1 MKDAIYIPAYSD
13 GLMSM
18 FYSMTDKEIANKYQP
33 DFTKKKSLRIYN
45 RKYDAYFYNPYI
57 LISAGTQYNKQNFRE
72 KLDIGDECKIFVDS
86 GGYQL
91 AMGTVNKDK
100 FTDEVALKWSE
111 ANGNI
116 FPILDRP
123 AFSKLYDYDFSLKT
137 SVNSAKYYHENR
149 SKSDAYVL
157 NVLQG
162 ENKDD
167 MENWYKHIS
176 KYKFEGWG
184 FGGSKGNLALIGMAI
199 LTLLNNGEFDREDCK
214 YLHIFG
220 VSSNEA
226 MVYIQFIQKMLNR
239 QDIDIQLTYDS
250 TYWNRTCVFGGYFIR
265 EQYTMGTGM
274 EQMNWSNSIDYSKL
288 GKDFKLPCWCPV
300 CEDLEDGFSF
310 FNTFRKNKAGEEKIS
325 FVKFNMMVGFHNLFL
340 QMIYNKMTNRLLRA
354 DMMEVYKEAFAP
366 KVYNNLRLLETV
378 FSNPKNGD
386 NYQILQQVFNK
397 RKHETETANALD
409 V

>member
-1 MKDAIYIPAYSD
+1 MRNAIYIPAYSD

-18 FYSMTDKEIANKYQP
+18 FYSMNDKEIATKYQP
-33 DFTKKKSLRIYN
+33 DFKKQKSLRIYN
-45 RKYDAYFYNPYI
+45 KKYDAYFHNPYL
-57 LISAGTQYNKQNFRE
+57 LISAGTQYNKKNFRE

-91 AMGTVNKDK
+91 AMGTVNAEK

-123 AFSKLYDYDFSLKT
+123 AFSKLYDYDFSLKS
-137 SVNSAKYYHENR
+137 SVNSAKYYQENR

-162 ENKDD
+162 ENKED
-167 MENWYKHIS
+167 MENWYKKIS
-176 KYKFEGWG
+176 PYKFEGWG

-199 LTLLNNGEFDREDCK
+199 LTLLNNGEFDREKCK

-220 VSSNEA
+220 VSSNEV
-226 MVYIQFIQKMLNR
+226 MVYLQFIQRMLNR

-265 EQYTMGTGM
+265 EQYIIGTGM
-274 EQMNWSNSIDYSKL
+274 ESMNWPNTIDYAKL
-288 GKDFKLPCWCPV
+288 GKDFKLPCWCPI
-300 CEDLEDGFSF
+300 CEDLDDGYSF
-310 FNTFRKNKAGEEKIS
+310 FNTFKKNKKGEEKIS

-340 QMIYNKMTNRLLRA
+340 QMIYNKMTNRILKA
-354 DMMEVYKEAFAP
+354 DMPEVYKEAFSP
-366 KVYNNLRLLETV
+366 KIYKNLRLLETV
-378 FSNPKNGD
+378 FSKPKNGD

>member
-18 FYSMTDKEIANKYQP
+18 FYSMDDKEIATKYQP
-33 DFTKKKSLRIYN
+33 DFREKKSLRIYN
-45 RKYDAYFYNPYI
+45 KKYKAYFHNPYL
-57 LISAGTQYNKQNFRE
+57 LISAGTQYNKKNFRE
-72 KLDIGDECKIFVDS
+72 KLDIGEECKIFVDS

-91 AMGTVNKDK
+91 AMGTVNAEK

-137 SVNSAKYYHENR
+137 SVNSAKYYQENR

-167 MENWYKHIS
+167 MENWYKEIS
-176 KYKFEGWG
+176 PYKFEGWG

-199 LTLLNNGEFDREDCK
+199 LTLLNNGEFDREECK

-220 VSSNEA
+220 VSSNEV
-226 MVYIQFIQKMLNR
+226 MVYLQFIQRMLNR

-265 EQYTMGTGM
+265 EQYIIGTGM
-274 EQMNWSNSIDYSKL
+274 ESMNWPNTIDYAKL
-288 GKDFKLPCWCPV
+288 GKDFKLPCWCPI
-300 CEDLEDGFSF
+300 CEDLEDGHSF
-310 FNTFRKNKAGEEKIS
+310 FNTFKKNKKGEEKIS

-354 DMMEVYKEAFAP
+354 DMPEVYKEAFSP
-366 KVYNNLRLLETV
+366 KVYKNLRLLETV
-378 FSNPKNGD
+378 FSKPKNGD

>member
-1 MKDAIYIPAYSD
+1 MRNAIYIPAYSD

-18 FYSMTDKEIANKYQP
+18 FYSMNDKEIATKYQP
-33 DFTKKKSLRIYN
+33 DFKKQKSLRIYN
-45 RKYDAYFYNPYI
+45 KKYDAYFHNPYL
-57 LISAGTQYNKQNFRE
+57 LISAGTQYNKKNFRE

-91 AMGTVNKDK
+91 AMGTVNAKK
-100 FTDEVALKWSE
+100 YTDEVALKWSE

-123 AFSKLYDYDFSLKT
+123 AFSKLYDYDFSLKS
-137 SVNSAKYYHENR
+137 SVNSAKYYQENR

-162 ENKDD
+162 ENKED
-167 MENWYKHIS
+167 MENWYKKIS
-176 KYKFEGWG
+176 PYKFEGWG

-199 LTLLNNGEFDREDCK
+199 LTLLNNGEFDREKCK

-220 VSSNEA
+220 VSSNEV
-226 MVYIQFIQKMLNR
+226 MVYLQFIQRMLNR

-265 EQYTMGTGM
+265 EQYIIGTGM
-274 EQMNWSNSIDYSKL
+274 ESMNWPNTIDYAKL
-288 GKDFKLPCWCPV
+288 GKDFKLPCWCPI
-300 CEDLEDGFSF
+300 CEDLDDGYSF
-310 FNTFRKNKAGEEKIS
+310 FNTFKKNKKGEEKIS

-340 QMIYNKMTNRLLRA
+340 QMIYNKMTNRILKA
-354 DMMEVYKEAFAP
+354 DMPEVYKEAFSP
-366 KVYNNLRLLETV
+366 KIYKNLILLETV
-378 FSNPKNGD
+378 FSKPKNGD

-397 RKHETETANALD
+397 RKHETETANAFD

>member
-18 FYSMTDKEIANKYQP
+18 FYSMDDKEIATKYQP
-33 DFTKKKSLRIYN
+33 DFREQKSLRIYN
-45 RKYDAYFYNPYI
+45 KKYDAYFHNPYL
-57 LISAGTQYNKQNFRE
+57 LISAGTQYNKQNFKK

-91 AMGTVNKDK
+91 AMGTVNADK

-123 AFSKLYDYDFSLKT
+123 AFSKLYDYDFSLT
-137 SVNSAKYYHENR
+137 SSVNSAKYYHENR
-149 SKSDAYVL
+149 SKSDASVL

-167 MENWYKHIS
+167 MENWYKEIS

-199 LTLLNNGEFDREDCK
+199 LTLLNNGEFDREECK

-226 MVYIQFIQKMLNR
+226 MVYIQFIQRMLNR

-265 EQYTMGTGM
+265 EQYIIGTGM
-274 EQMNWSNSIDYSKL
+274 ESMNWPNTIDYAKL
-288 GKDFKLPCWCPV
+288 GKDFKLPCWCPI
-300 CEDLEDGFSF
+300 CEDLADGHSF
-310 FNTFRKNKAGEEKIS
+310 FNTFKKNKQGEEKIS
-325 FVKFNMMVGFHNLFL
+325 FVKFNMMIGFHNLFL

-354 DMMEVYKEAFAP
+354 DMVEVYKEAFAP
-366 KVYNNLRLLETV
+366 KVYKNLRLLETV

>member
-1 MKDAIYIPAYSD
+1 MRNAIYIPAYSD

-18 FYSMTDKEIANKYQP
+18 FYSMNDKEIATKYQP
-33 DFTKKKSLRIYN
+33 DFKKQKSLRIYN
-45 RKYDAYFYNPYI
+45 KKYDAYFHNPYL
-57 LISAGTQYNKQNFRE
+57 LISAGTQYNKKNFRE

-91 AMGTVNKDK
+91 AMGTVNANKY
-100 FTDEVALKWSE
+100 TDEVALKWSE

-123 AFSKLYDYDFSLKT
+123 AFSKLYDYDFSLKS
-137 SVNSAKYYHENR
+137 SVNSAKYYQENR

-162 ENKDD
+162 ENKED
-167 MENWYKHIS
+167 MENWYKKIS
-176 KYKFEGWG
+176 PYKFEGWG

-199 LTLLNNGEFDREDCK
+199 LTLLNNGEFDREKCK

-220 VSSNEA
+220 VSSNEV
-226 MVYIQFIQKMLNR
+226 MVYLQFIQRMLNR

-265 EQYTMGTGM
+265 EQYIIGTGM
-274 EQMNWSNSIDYSKL
+274 ESMNWPNTIDYAKL
-288 GKDFKLPCWCPV
+288 GEDFKLPCWCPI
-300 CEDLEDGFSF
+300 CEDLDDGYSF
-310 FNTFRKNKAGEEKIS
+310 FNTFKKNKKGEEKIS

-340 QMIYNKMTNRLLRA
+340 QMIYNKMTNRILKA
-354 DMMEVYKEAFAP
+354 DMPEVYKEAFSP
-366 KVYNNLRLLETV
+366 KIYKNLMLLETV
-378 FSNPKNGD
+378 FSKPRNGD

-397 RKHETETANALD
+397 RKHETETANAFD

>member
-1 MKDAIYIPAYSD
+1 MRNAIYIPAYSD

-18 FYSMTDKEIANKYQP
+18 FYSMNDKEIATKYQP
-33 DFTKKKSLRIYN
+33 DFKKQKSLRIYN
-45 RKYDAYFYNPYI
+45 KKYDAYFHNPYL
-57 LISAGTQYNKQNFRE
+57 LISAGTQYNKKNFRE

-91 AMGTVNKDK
+91 AMGTVNANKY
-100 FTDEVALKWSE
+100 TDEVALKWSE

-123 AFSKLYDYDFSLKT
+123 AFSKLYDYDFSLKS
-137 SVNSAKYYHENR
+137 SVNSAKYYQENR

-162 ENKDD
+162 ENKED
-167 MENWYKHIS
+167 MENWYKKIS
-176 KYKFEGWG
+176 PYKFEGWG

-199 LTLLNNGEFDREDCK
+199 LTLLNNGEFDREKCK

-220 VSSNEA
+220 VSSNEV
-226 MVYIQFIQKMLNR
+226 MVYLQFIQRMLNR

-265 EQYTMGTGM
+265 EQYIIGTGM
-274 EQMNWSNSIDYSKL
+274 ESMNWPNTIDYAKL
-288 GKDFKLPCWCPV
+288 GEDFKLPCWCPI
-300 CEDLEDGFSF
+300 CEDLDDGYSF
-310 FNTFRKNKAGEEKIS
+310 FNTLKKNKKGEEKIS

-340 QMIYNKMTNRLLRA
+340 QMIYNKMTNRILKA
-354 DMMEVYKEAFAP
+354 DMPEVYKEAFSP
-366 KVYNNLRLLETV
+366 KIYKNLMLLETV
-378 FSNPKNGD
+378 FSKPRNGD

-397 RKHETETANALD
+397 RKHETETANAFD

>member
-1 MKDAIYIPAYSD
+1 MRNAIYIPAYSD

-18 FYSMTDKEIANKYQP
+18 FYSMNDKEIATKYQP
-33 DFTKKKSLRIYN
+33 DFKEQKSLRIYN
-45 RKYDAYFYNPYI
+45 KKYDAYFHNPYL
-57 LISAGTQYNKQNFRE
+57 LISAGTQYNKKNFRE

-91 AMGTVNKDK
+91 AMGTVNANKY
-100 FTDEVALKWSE
+100 TDEVALKWSE

-123 AFSKLYDYDFSLKT
+123 AFSKLYDYDFSLKS
-137 SVNSAKYYHENR
+137 SVNSAKYYQENR

-167 MENWYKHIS
+167 MENWYKKIS
-176 KYKFEGWG
+176 PYKFEGWG

-199 LTLLNNGEFDREDCK
+199 LTLLNNGEFDREKCK

-220 VSSNEA
+220 VSSNEV
-226 MVYIQFIQKMLNR
+226 MVYLQFIQRMLNR

-265 EQYTMGTGM
+265 EQYIIGTGM
-274 EQMNWSNSIDYSKL
+274 ESMNWPNTIDYAKL
-288 GKDFKLPCWCPV
+288 GKDFKLPCWCPI
-300 CEDLEDGFSF
+300 CEDLDDGYSF
-310 FNTFRKNKAGEEKIS
+310 FNTFKKNKKGEEKIS

-340 QMIYNKMTNRLLRA
+340 QMIYNKMTNRILKA
-354 DMMEVYKEAFAP
+354 DMPEVYKEAFSP
-366 KVYNNLRLLETV
+366 KIYKNLMLLETV
-378 FSNPKNGD
+378 FSKPRNGD

-397 RKHETETANALD
+397 RKHETETANAFD

>member
-18 FYSMTDKEIANKYQP
+18 FYSMDDKEIATKYQP
-33 DFTKKKSLRIYN
+33 DFREQKSLRIYN
-45 RKYDAYFYNPYI
+45 KKYDAYFHNPYL
-57 LISAGTQYNKQNFRE
+57 LISAGTQYQKKNFRE

-91 AMGTVNKDK
+91 AMGTVNAEKY
-100 FTDEVALKWSE
+100 TDEVALKWSE

-123 AFSKLYDYDFSLKT
+123 AFSKLYDYDFSLKS

-149 SKSDAYVL
+149 SKSDADVL

-167 MENWYKHIS
+167 MENWYKEIC

-226 MVYIQFIQKMLNR
+226 MVYIQFIQRMLDR

-265 EQYTMGTGM
+265 ERYVIGTGM
-274 EQMNWSNSIDYSKL
+274 ESMNWPNTIDYAKL
-288 GKDFKLPCWCPV
+288 GKEFKLPCLCPI
-300 CEDLEDGFSF
+300 CDDLDDSYSF
-310 FNTFRKNKAGEEKIS
+310 FNTFKKNKKGEEKIS
-325 FVKFNMMVGFHNLFL
+325 FVKFNMMIGFHNLFL
-340 QMIYNKMTNRLLRA
+340 QMIYNKMTNRLLHA

-366 KVYNNLRLLETV
+366 KVYKNLGILETV
-378 FSNPKNGD
+378 FLNPRNGD
-386 NYQILQQVFNK
+386 NYQLLQQVFNE
-397 RKHETETANALD
+397 RKQETQAPSVFDL
-409 V
+409 

>member
-1 MKDAIYIPAYSD
+1 MRNAIYIPAYSD

-18 FYSMTDKEIANKYQP
+18 FYSMNDKEIATKYQP
-33 DFTKKKSLRIYN
+33 DFKKQKSLRIYN
-45 RKYDAYFYNPYI
+45 KKYDAYFHNPYL
-57 LISAGTQYNKQNFRE
+57 LISAGTQYNKKNFRE

-91 AMGTVNKDK
+91 AMGTVNANKY
-100 FTDEVALKWSE
+100 TDEVALKWSE

-123 AFSKLYDYDFSLKT
+123 AFSKLYDYDFSLKS
-137 SVNSAKYYHENR
+137 SVNSAKYYQENR

-162 ENKDD
+162 ENKED
-167 MENWYKHIS
+167 MENWYKKIS
-176 KYKFEGWG
+176 PYKFEGWG

-199 LTLLNNGEFDREDCK
+199 LTLLNNGEFDREKCK

-220 VSSNEA
+220 VSSNEV
-226 MVYIQFIQKMLNR
+226 MVYLQFIQRMLNR

-265 EQYTMGTGM
+265 EQYTIGTGM
-274 EQMNWSNSIDYSKL
+274 ESMNWPNTIDYAKL
-288 GKDFKLPCWCPV
+288 GKDFKLPCWCPI
-300 CEDLEDGFSF
+300 CEDLDDGYSF
-310 FNTFRKNKAGEEKIS
+310 FNTFKKNKKGEEKIS

-340 QMIYNKMTNRLLRA
+340 QMIYNKMTNRILKA
-354 DMMEVYKEAFAP
+354 DMPEVYKEAFSP
-366 KVYNNLRLLETV
+366 KIYKNLVLLETV
-378 FSNPKNGD
+378 FSKPRNGD

-397 RKHETETANALD
+397 RKHETETANAFD

>member
-1 MKDAIYIPAYSD
+1 MRNAIYIPAYSD

-18 FYSMTDKEIANKYQP
+18 FYSMNDKEIATKYQP
-33 DFTKKKSLRIYN
+33 DFKKQKSLRIYN
-45 RKYDAYFYNPYI
+45 KKYDAYFHNPYL
-57 LISAGTQYNKQNFRE
+57 LISAGTQYNKKNFRE

-91 AMGTVNKDK
+91 AMGTVNANKY
-100 FTDEVALKWSE
+100 TDEVALKWSE

-123 AFSKLYDYDFSLKT
+123 AFSKLYDYDFSLKS
-137 SVNSAKYYHENR
+137 SVNSAKYYQENR

-162 ENKDD
+162 ENKED
-167 MENWYKHIS
+167 MENWYKKIS
-176 KYKFEGWG
+176 PYKFEGWG

-199 LTLLNNGEFDREDCK
+199 LTLLNSGEFDREKCK

-220 VSSNEA
+220 VSSNEV
-226 MVYIQFIQKMLNR
+226 MVYLQFIQRMLNR

-265 EQYTMGTGM
+265 EQYIIGTGM
-274 EQMNWSNSIDYSKL
+274 ESMNWPNTIDYAKL
-288 GKDFKLPCWCPV
+288 GKDFKLPCWCPI
-300 CEDLEDGFSF
+300 CEDLDDGYSF
-310 FNTFRKNKAGEEKIS
+310 FNTFKKNKKGEEKIS

-340 QMIYNKMTNRLLRA
+340 QMIYNKMTNRILKA
-354 DMMEVYKEAFAP
+354 DMPEVYKEAFSP
-366 KVYNNLRLLETV
+366 KIYKNLMLLETV
-378 FSNPKNGD
+378 FSKPRNGD

-397 RKHETETANALD
+397 RKHETETANAFD

>member
-18 FYSMTDKEIANKYQP
+18 FYSMTDKEIATKYQP
-33 DFTKKKSLRIYN
+33 DFREQKSLRIYN
-45 RKYDAYFYNPYI
+45 KKYKAYFHNPYL
-57 LISAGTQYNKQNFRE
+57 LISAGTQYQKTNFRE
-72 KLDIGDECKIFVDS
+72 KLDIGEECKIFVDS

-91 AMGTVNKDK
+91 AMGTVNAEKY
-100 FTDEVALKWSE
+100 TDEVALKWSE

-123 AFSKLYDYDFSLKT
+123 AFSKLYDYDFSLKS

-149 SKSDAYVL
+149 SKSDADVL

-167 MENWYKHIS
+167 MENWYKEIS

-199 LTLLNNGEFDREDCK
+199 LTLLNNGEFDREECK

-226 MVYIQFIQKMLNR
+226 MVYIQFIQRMLDR

-265 EQYTMGTGM
+265 ERYVVGTGM
-274 EQMNWSNSIDYSKL
+274 ESMNWPNTIDYAKL
-288 GKDFKLPCWCPV
+288 GKEFKLPCLCPI
-300 CEDLEDGFSF
+300 CDDLDDSYSF
-310 FNTFRKNKAGEEKIS
+310 FNTFKKNKKGEDKLS
-325 FVKFNMMVGFHNLFL
+325 FVKFNMMIGFHNLFL
-340 QMIYNKMTNRLLRA
+340 QMLYNKMTNRLLHA

-366 KVYNNLRLLETV
+366 KVYKNLGILESV
-378 FSNPKNGD
+378 FLNPHKGD
-386 NYQILQQVFNK
+386 NYQLLQQVFNE
-397 RKHETETANALD
+397 RKQETQAPSVFDL
-409 V
+409 

>member
-18 FYSMTDKEIANKYQP
+18 FYSLDDDGIAKKYQP
-33 DFTKKKSLRIYN
+33 DFKQKKSLRIYN

-57 LISAGTQYNKQNFRE
+57 LISAGTQYQKTNFRE
-72 KLDIGDECKIFVDS
+72 KLDIGEECKIFVDS

-123 AFSKLYDYDFSLKT
+123 AFSKLYDYDFSLKS
-137 SVNSAKYYHENR
+137 SVNSAKYYYENR
-149 SKSDAYVL
+149 SKSGADVL

-167 MENWYKHIS
+167 MENWYKEIS
-176 KYKFEGWG
+176 KYKFDGWG

-199 LTLLNNGEFDREDCK
+199 LTLLNNGEFDREECK

-226 MVYIQFIQKMLNR
+226 MIYLQFIQRMLDR

-265 EQYTMGTGM
+265 ERYVVGTGM
-274 EQMNWSNSIDYSKL
+274 ESMNWPNTIDYAKL
-288 GKDFKLPCWCPV
+288 GKEFKLPCLCPI
-300 CEDLEDGFSF
+300 CEDLVDSYSF
-310 FNTFRKNKAGEEKIS
+310 FNTFKKNKKGEDKLS
-325 FVKFNMMVGFHNLFL
+325 FVKFNMMIGFHNLFL
-340 QMIYNKMTNRLLRA
+340 QMLYNKMTNRLLHA

-366 KVYNNLRLLETV
+366 KVYKNLGILETV
-378 FSNPKNGD
+378 FLNPRNGD
-386 NYQILQQVFNK
+386 NYQLLQQVFNEP
-397 RKHETETANALD
+397 KHETQAPSVFDL
-409 V
+409 

>member
-1 MKDAIYIPAYSD
+1 MRNAIYIPAYSD

-18 FYSMTDKEIANKYQP
+18 FYSMNDKEIATKYQP
-33 DFTKKKSLRIYN
+33 DFKKQKSLRIYN
-45 RKYDAYFYNPYI
+45 KKYDAYFHNPYL
-57 LISAGTQYNKQNFRE
+57 LISAGTQYNKKNFRE
-72 KLDIGDECKIFVDS
+72 KLDIGEECKIFVDS

-91 AMGTVNKDK
+91 AMGTVNAEK

-123 AFSKLYDYDFSLKT
+123 AFSKLYDYDFSLKS
-137 SVNSAKYYHENR
+137 SVNSAKYYQENR

-162 ENKDD
+162 ENKED
-167 MENWYKHIS
+167 MENWYKKIS
-176 KYKFEGWG
+176 PYKFEGWG

-199 LTLLNNGEFDREDCK
+199 LTLLNNGEFDREKCK

-220 VSSNEA
+220 VSSNEV
-226 MVYIQFIQKMLNR
+226 MVYLQFIQRMLNR

-265 EQYTMGTGM
+265 EQYIIGTGM
-274 EQMNWSNSIDYSKL
+274 ESMNWPNTIDYAKL
-288 GKDFKLPCWCPV
+288 GKDFKLPCWCPI
-300 CEDLEDGFSF
+300 CEDLDDGYSF
-310 FNTFRKNKAGEEKIS
+310 FNTFKKNKKGEEKIS

-340 QMIYNKMTNRLLRA
+340 QMIYNKMTNRILKA
-354 DMMEVYKEAFAP
+354 DMPEVYKEAFSP
-366 KVYNNLRLLETV
+366 KIYKNLMLLETV
-378 FSNPKNGD
+378 FSKPRNGD

-397 RKHETETANALD
+397 RKHETETANAFD

>member
-1 MKDAIYIPAYSD
+1 MRNAIYIPAYSD

-18 FYSMTDKEIANKYQP
+18 FYSMNDKEIATKYQP
-33 DFTKKKSLRIYN
+33 DFKKQKSLRIYN
-45 RKYDAYFYNPYI
+45 KKYDAYFHNPYL
-57 LISAGTQYNKQNFRE
+57 LISAGTQYNKKNFRE

-91 AMGTVNKDK
+91 AMGTVNANKY
-100 FTDEVALKWSE
+100 TDEVALKWSE

-123 AFSKLYDYDFSLKT
+123 AFSKLYDYDFSLKS
-137 SVNSAKYYHENR
+137 SVNSAKYYQENR

-162 ENKDD
+162 ENKED
-167 MENWYKHIS
+167 MENWYKKIS
-176 KYKFEGWG
+176 PYKFDGWG

-199 LTLLNNGEFDREDCK
+199 LTLLNNGEFDREKCK

-220 VSSNEA
+220 VSSNEV
-226 MVYIQFIQKMLNR
+226 MVYLQFIQRMLNR

-265 EQYTMGTGM
+265 EQYIIGTGM
-274 EQMNWSNSIDYSKL
+274 ESMNWPNTIDYAKL
-288 GKDFKLPCWCPV
+288 GKDFKLPCWCPI
-300 CEDLEDGFSF
+300 CEDLDDGYSF
-310 FNTFRKNKAGEEKIS
+310 FNTFKKNKKGEEKIS

-340 QMIYNKMTNRLLRA
+340 QMIYNKMTNRILKA
-354 DMMEVYKEAFAP
+354 DMPEVYKEAFSP
-366 KVYNNLRLLETV
+366 KIYKNLMLLETV
-378 FSNPKNGD
+378 FSKPRNGD

-397 RKHETETANALD
+397 RKHETETANAFD

>member
-1 MKDAIYIPAYSD
+1 MKNSIYIPAYSD

-18 FYSMTDKEIANKYQP
+18 FYSMTDKEISNKYQP

-300 CEDLEDGFSF
+300 CEDLDDGFSF

-366 KVYNNLRLLETV
+366 KVYNKLRLLETV

>member
-33 DFTKKKSLRIYN
+33 DFKQQKSLRIYN

-199 LTLLNNGEFDREDCK
+199 LTLLNNGEFDREECK

-239 QDIDIQLTYDS
+239 QNIDIQLTYDS

-300 CEDLEDGFSF
+300 CEDLDDGFSF

>member
-18 FYSMTDKEIANKYQP
+18 FYSMTDKEIATKYQP
-33 DFTKKKSLRIYN
+33 DFREQKSLRIYN
-45 RKYDAYFYNPYI
+45 KKYKAYFHNPYL
-57 LISAGTQYNKQNFRE
+57 LISAGTQYQKTNFRE
-72 KLDIGDECKIFVDS
+72 KLDIGEECKIFVDS

-91 AMGTVNKDK
+91 AMGTVNAEKY
-100 FTDEVALKWSE
+100 TDEVALKWSE

-123 AFSKLYDYDFSLKT
+123 AFSKLYDYDFSLKS

-149 SKSDAYVL
+149 SKSDADVL

-167 MENWYKHIS
+167 MENWYKEIS

-199 LTLLNNGEFDREDCK
+199 LTLLNNGEFDREECK

-226 MVYIQFIQKMLNR
+226 MVYIQFIQRMLDR

-265 EQYTMGTGM
+265 ERYVVGTGM
-274 EQMNWSNSIDYSKL
+274 ESMNWPNTIDYAKL
-288 GKDFKLPCWCPV
+288 GKEFKLPCLCPI
-300 CEDLEDGFSF
+300 CEDLDDSYSF
-310 FNTFRKNKAGEEKIS
+310 FNTFKKNKKGEDKLS
-325 FVKFNMMVGFHNLFL
+325 FVKFNMMIGFHNLFL
-340 QMIYNKMTNRLLRA
+340 QMLYNKMTNRLLHA

-366 KVYNNLRLLETV
+366 KVYKNLGILESV
-378 FSNPKNGD
+378 FLNPRKGD
-386 NYQILQQVFNK
+386 NYQLLQQVFNE
-397 RKHETETANALD
+397 RKQETQAPSVFDL
-409 V
+409 

>member
-18 FYSMTDKEIANKYQP
+18 FYSMDDKEIATKYQP
-33 DFTKKKSLRIYN
+33 DFREQKSLRIYN
-45 RKYDAYFYNPYI
+45 KKYKAYFHNPYL
-57 LISAGTQYNKQNFRE
+57 LISAGTQYNKKNFRK
-72 KLDIGDECKIFVDS
+72 KLDIGEECKIFVDS

-91 AMGTVNKDK
+91 AMGTVNADK
-100 FTDEVALKWSE
+100 YTDEVALKWSE

-123 AFSKLYDYDFSLKT
+123 AFSKLYDYDFSLKS
-137 SVNSAKYYHENR
+137 SVNSAKYYQENR

-162 ENKDD
+162 ENKED
-167 MENWYKHIS
+167 MENWYKEIS
-176 KYKFEGWG
+176 PYKFEGWG

-199 LTLLNNGEFDREDCK
+199 LTLLNNGEFDREECK

-220 VSSNEA
+220 VSSNEV
-226 MVYIQFIQKMLNR
+226 MVYLQFIQRMLNR

-265 EQYTMGTGM
+265 EQYIIGTGM
-274 EQMNWSNSIDYSKL
+274 ESMNWPNTIDYAKL
-288 GKDFKLPCWCPV
+288 GKDFKLPCWCPI
-300 CEDLEDGFSF
+300 CEDLEDGHSF
-310 FNTFRKNKAGEEKIS
+310 FNTFKKNKKGEEKIS

-354 DMMEVYKEAFAP
+354 DMPEVYKEAFSP
-366 KVYNNLRLLETV
+366 KVYKNLRLLETV
-378 FSNPKNGD
+378 FSKPKNGD

>member
-1 MKDAIYIPAYSD
+1 MRNAIYIPAYSD

-18 FYSMTDKEIANKYQP
+18 FYSMNDKEIATKYQP
-33 DFTKKKSLRIYN
+33 DFKKQKSLRIYN
-45 RKYDAYFYNPYI
+45 KKYDAYFHNPYL
-57 LISAGTQYNKQNFRE
+57 LISAGTQYNKKNFRE

-91 AMGTVNKDK
+91 AMGTVNANKY
-100 FTDEVALKWSE
+100 TDEVALKWSE

-123 AFSKLYDYDFSLKT
+123 AFSKLYDYDFSLKS
-137 SVNSAKYYHENR
+137 SVNSAKYYQENR

-162 ENKDD
+162 ENKED
-167 MENWYKHIS
+167 MENWYKKIS
-176 KYKFEGWG
+176 PYKFDGWG

-199 LTLLNNGEFDREDCK
+199 LTLLNNGEFDREKCK

-220 VSSNEA
+220 VSSNEV
-226 MVYIQFIQKMLNR
+226 MVYLQFIQRMLNR

-265 EQYTMGTGM
+265 EQYIIGTGM
-274 EQMNWSNSIDYSKL
+274 ESMNWPNTIDYAKL
-288 GKDFKLPCWCPV
+288 GKDFKLPCWCPI
-300 CEDLEDGFSF
+300 CEDLDDGYSF
-310 FNTFRKNKAGEEKIS
+310 FNTFKKNKKGEEKIS

-340 QMIYNKMTNRLLRA
+340 QMIYNKMTNRILKA
-354 DMMEVYKEAFAP
+354 DMPEVYKEAFSP
-366 KVYNNLRLLETV
+366 KIYKNLRLLETV
-378 FSNPKNGD
+378 FSKPKNGD

>member
-1 MKDAIYIPAYSD
+1 MRNAIYIPAYSD

-18 FYSMTDKEIANKYQP
+18 FYSMNDKEIATKYQP
-33 DFTKKKSLRIYN
+33 DFKKQKSLRIYN
-45 RKYDAYFYNPYI
+45 KKYDAYFHNPYL
-57 LISAGTQYNKQNFRE
+57 LISAGTQYNKKNFRE

-91 AMGTVNKDK
+91 AMGTVNANKY
-100 FTDEVALKWSE
+100 TDEVALKWSE

-123 AFSKLYDYDFSLKT
+123 AFSKLYDYDFSLKS
-137 SVNSAKYYHENR
+137 SVNSAKYYQENR

-162 ENKDD
+162 ENKED
-167 MENWYKHIS
+167 MENWYKKIS
-176 KYKFEGWG
+176 PYKFEGWG

-199 LTLLNNGEFDREDCK
+199 LTLLNNGEFDREKCK

-220 VSSNEA
+220 VSSNEV
-226 MVYIQFIQKMLNR
+226 MVYLQFIQRMLNR

-265 EQYTMGTGM
+265 EQYIIGTGM
-274 EQMNWSNSIDYSKL
+274 ESMNWPNTIDYAKL
-288 GKDFKLPCWCPV
+288 GKDFKLPCWCPI
-300 CEDLEDGFSF
+300 CEDLDDGYSF
-310 FNTFRKNKAGEEKIS
+310 FNTFKKNKKGEEKIS

-340 QMIYNKMTNRLLRA
+340 QMIYNKMTNRILKA
-354 DMMEVYKEAFAP
+354 DMPEVYKEAFSP
-366 KVYNNLRLLETV
+366 KIYKNLVLLETV
-378 FSNPKNGD
+378 FSKPRNGV

-397 RKHETETANALD
+397 RKHETETANAFD

>member
-1 MKDAIYIPAYSD
+1 MKNAIYIPAYSD

-18 FYSMTDKEIANKYQP
+18 FYSMNDKEIATKYQP
-33 DFTKKKSLRIYN
+33 DFKEQKSLRIYN
-45 RKYDAYFYNPYI
+45 KKYDAYFHNPYL
-57 LISAGTQYNKQNFRE
+57 LISAGTQYNKKNFRE

-91 AMGTVNKDK
+91 AMGTVNPEK

-123 AFSKLYDYDFSLKT
+123 AFSKLYDYNFSLT
-137 SVNSAKYYHENR
+137 SSVKSAKYYHENR
-149 SKSDAYVL
+149 SKSDASVL

-167 MENWYKHIS
+167 MENWYKEIC

-199 LTLLNNGEFDREDCK
+199 LTLLNNGEFDREECK

-226 MVYIQFIQKMLNR
+226 MIYLQFIQRMLDR

-265 EQYTMGTGM
+265 ERYVIGTGM
-274 EQMNWSNSIDYSKL
+274 ESMNWPNTIDYAKL
-288 GKDFKLPCWCPV
+288 GKEFKLPCLCPI
-300 CEDLEDGFSF
+300 CEDLVDSYSF
-310 FNTFRKNKAGEEKIS
+310 FNTFRKNKQGEEKLS
-325 FVKFNMMVGFHNLFL
+325 FVKFNMMIGFHNLFL
-340 QMIYNKMTNRLLRA
+340 QMMYNKMTNRLLHA

-366 KVYNNLRLLETV
+366 KVYKNLGILETV
-378 FSNPKNGD
+378 FLNPRNGD
-386 NYQILQQVFNK
+386 NYQLLQQVFNE
-397 RKHETETANALD
+397 RKQETQAPSVFDL
-409 V
+409 

>member
-1 MKDAIYIPAYSD
+1 MRNAIYIPAYSD

-18 FYSMTDKEIANKYQP
+18 FYSMNDKEIATKYQP
-33 DFTKKKSLRIYN
+33 DFKKQKSLRIYN
-45 RKYDAYFYNPYI
+45 KKYDAYFHNPYL
-57 LISAGTQYNKQNFRE
+57 LISAGTQYNKKNFRE

-91 AMGTVNKDK
+91 AMGTVNANKY
-100 FTDEVALKWSE
+100 TDEVALKWSE

-123 AFSKLYDYDFSLKT
+123 AFSKLYDYDFSLKS
-137 SVNSAKYYHENR
+137 SVNSAKYYQENR

-162 ENKDD
+162 ENKED
-167 MENWYKHIS
+167 MENWYKKIS
-176 KYKFEGWG
+176 PYKFEGWG

-199 LTLLNNGEFDREDCK
+199 LTLLNNGEFDREKCK

-220 VSSNEA
+220 VSSNEV
-226 MVYIQFIQKMLNR
+226 MVYLQFIQRMLNR

-265 EQYTMGTGM
+265 EQYIIGTGM
-274 EQMNWSNSIDYSKL
+274 ESMNWPNTIDYAKL
-288 GKDFKLPCWCPV
+288 GKDFKLPCWCPI
-300 CEDLEDGFSF
+300 CEDLDDGYSF
-310 FNTFRKNKAGEEKIS
+310 FNTFKKNKKGEEKIS

-340 QMIYNKMTNRLLRA
+340 QMIYNKMTNRILKA
-354 DMMEVYKEAFAP
+354 DMPEVYKEAFSP
-366 KVYNNLRLLETV
+366 KIYKNLMLLETV
-378 FSNPKNGD
+378 FSKPRNGD

-397 RKHETETANALD
+397 RKHETETANAFD

>member
-18 FYSMTDKEIANKYQP
+18 FYSMTDKEIATKYQP
-33 DFTKKKSLRIYN
+33 DFREQKSLRIYN
-45 RKYDAYFYNPYI
+45 KKYKAYFHNPYL
-57 LISAGTQYNKQNFRE
+57 LISAGTQYQKTNFRE
-72 KLDIGDECKIFVDS
+72 KLDIGEECKIFVDS

-91 AMGTVNKDK
+91 AMGTVNAEKY
-100 FTDEVALKWSE
+100 TDEVALKWSE

-123 AFSKLYDYDFSLKT
+123 AFSKLYDYDFSLKS

-149 SKSDAYVL
+149 SKSDADVL

-167 MENWYKHIS
+167 MENWYKEIS
-176 KYKFEGWG
+176 KYQFEGWG

-199 LTLLNNGEFDREDCK
+199 LTLLNNGEFDREKCK

-226 MVYIQFIQKMLNR
+226 MVYIQFIQRMLDR

-265 EQYTMGTGM
+265 ERYVIGTGM
-274 EQMNWSNSIDYSKL
+274 ESMNWPNTIDYAKL
-288 GKDFKLPCWCPV
+288 GKEFKLPCLCPI
-300 CEDLEDGFSF
+300 CDDLDDSYSF
-310 FNTFRKNKAGEEKIS
+310 FNTFKKNKKGEDKLS
-325 FVKFNMMVGFHNLFL
+325 FVKFNMMIGFHNLFL
-340 QMIYNKMTNRLLRA
+340 QMLYNKMTNRLLHA

-366 KVYNNLRLLETV
+366 KVYKNLGILETV
-378 FSNPKNGD
+378 FLNPRNGD
-386 NYQILQQVFNK
+386 NYQLLQQVFNE
-397 RKHETETANALD
+397 RKQETQAPSVFDL
-409 V
+409 

>member
-1 MKDAIYIPAYSD
+1 MRNAIYIPAYSD

-18 FYSMTDKEIANKYQP
+18 FYSMNDKEIATKYQP
-33 DFTKKKSLRIYN
+33 DFKKQKSLRIYN
-45 RKYDAYFYNPYI
+45 KKYDAYFYNPYL
-57 LISAGTQYNKQNFRE
+57 LISAGTQYNKKNFRE

-91 AMGTVNKDK
+91 AMGTVNANKY
-100 FTDEVALKWSE
+100 TDEVALKWSE

-123 AFSKLYDYDFSLKT
+123 AFSKLYDYDFSLKS
-137 SVNSAKYYHENR
+137 SVNSAKYYQENR

-162 ENKDD
+162 ENKED
-167 MENWYKHIS
+167 MENWYKKIS
-176 KYKFEGWG
+176 PYKFEGWG

-199 LTLLNNGEFDREDCK
+199 LTLLNNGEFDREKCK

-220 VSSNEA
+220 VSSNEV
-226 MVYIQFIQKMLNR
+226 MVYLQFIQRMLNR

-265 EQYTMGTGM
+265 EQYIIGTGM
-274 EQMNWSNSIDYSKL
+274 ESMNWPNTIDYAKL
-288 GKDFKLPCWCPV
+288 GKDFKLPCWCPI
-300 CEDLEDGFSF
+300 CEDLDDGYSF
-310 FNTFRKNKAGEEKIS
+310 FNTLKKNKKGEEKIS

-340 QMIYNKMTNRLLRA
+340 QMIYNKMTNRILKA
-354 DMMEVYKEAFAP
+354 DMPEVYKEAFSP
-366 KVYNNLRLLETV
+366 KIYKNLMLLETV
-378 FSNPKNGD
+378 FSKPRNGD

-397 RKHETETANALD
+397 RKHETETANAFD

>member
-1 MKDAIYIPAYSD
+1 MRNAIYIPAYSD

-18 FYSMTDKEIANKYQP
+18 FYSMNDKEIATKYQP
-33 DFTKKKSLRIYN
+33 DFKKQKSLRIYN
-45 RKYDAYFYNPYI
+45 KKYDAYFHNPYL
-57 LISAGTQYNKQNFRE
+57 LISAGTQYNKKNFRE

-91 AMGTVNKDK
+91 AMGTVNANKY
-100 FTDEVALKWSE
+100 TDEVALKWSE

-123 AFSKLYDYDFSLKT
+123 AFSKLYDYDFSLKS
-137 SVNSAKYYHENR
+137 SVNSAKYYQENR

-162 ENKDD
+162 ENKED
-167 MENWYKHIS
+167 MENWYKKIS
-176 KYKFEGWG
+176 PYKFEGWG

-199 LTLLNNGEFDREDCK
+199 LTLLNNGEFDREKCK

-220 VSSNEA
+220 VSSNEV
-226 MVYIQFIQKMLNR
+226 MVYLQFIQRMLNR

-265 EQYTMGTGM
+265 EQYIIGTGM
-274 EQMNWSNSIDYSKL
+274 ESMNWPNTIDYAKL
-288 GKDFKLPCWCPV
+288 GKDFKLPCWCPI
-300 CEDLEDGFSF
+300 CEDLDDGYSF
-310 FNTFRKNKAGEEKIS
+310 FNTFKKNKKGEEKIS

-340 QMIYNKMTNRLLRA
+340 QMIYNKMTNRILKA
-354 DMMEVYKEAFAP
+354 DMPEIYKEAFSP
-366 KVYNNLRLLETV
+366 KIYKNLMLLETV
-378 FSNPKNGD
+378 FSKPRNGD

-397 RKHETETANALD
+397 RKHETETANAFD

>member
-18 FYSMTDKEIANKYQP
+18 FYSMNDKEIATKYQP
-33 DFTKKKSLRIYN
+33 DFKKQKSLRIYN
-45 RKYDAYFYNPYI
+45 KKYDAYFHNPYL
-57 LISAGTQYNKQNFRE
+57 LISAGTQYNKKNFRE

-91 AMGTVNKDK
+91 AMGTVNANKY
-100 FTDEVALKWSE
+100 TDEVALKWSE

-123 AFSKLYDYDFSLKT
+123 AFSKLYDYDFSLKS
-137 SVNSAKYYHENR
+137 SVNSAKYYQENR

-162 ENKDD
+162 ENKED
-167 MENWYKHIS
+167 MENWYKKIS
-176 KYKFEGWG
+176 PYKFEGWG

-199 LTLLNNGEFDREDCK
+199 LTLLNNGEFDREKCK

-220 VSSNEA
+220 VSSNEV
-226 MVYIQFIQKMLNR
+226 MVYLQFIQRMLNR

-265 EQYTMGTGM
+265 EQYIIGTGM
-274 EQMNWSNSIDYSKL
+274 ESMNWPNTIDYAKL
-288 GKDFKLPCWCPV
+288 GKDFKLPCWCPI
-300 CEDLEDGFSF
+300 CEDLDDGYSF
-310 FNTFRKNKAGEEKIS
+310 FNTLKKNKKGEEKIS

-340 QMIYNKMTNRLLRA
+340 QMIYNKMTNRILKA
-354 DMMEVYKEAFAP
+354 DMPEVYKEAFSP
-366 KVYNNLRLLETV
+366 KIYKNLMLLETV
-378 FSNPKNGD
+378 FSKPRNGD

-397 RKHETETANALD
+397 RKHETETANAFD

>member
-18 FYSMTDKEIANKYQP
+18 FYSMNDKEIATKYQP
-33 DFTKKKSLRIYN
+33 DFKKQKSLRIYN
-45 RKYDAYFYNPYI
+45 KKYDAYFHNPYL
-57 LISAGTQYNKQNFRE
+57 LISAGTQYNKKNFRE

-91 AMGTVNKDK
+91 AMGTVNANKY
-100 FTDEVALKWSE
+100 TDEVALKWSE

-123 AFSKLYDYDFSLKT
+123 AFSKLYDYDFSLKS
-137 SVNSAKYYHENR
+137 SVNSAKYYQENR

-162 ENKDD
+162 ENKED
-167 MENWYKHIS
+167 MENWYKKIS
-176 KYKFEGWG
+176 PYKFEGWG

-199 LTLLNNGEFDREDCK
+199 LTLLNNGEFDREKCK

-220 VSSNEA
+220 VSSNEV
-226 MVYIQFIQKMLNR
+226 MVYLQFIQRMLNR

-265 EQYTMGTGM
+265 EQYIIGTGM
-274 EQMNWSNSIDYSKL
+274 ESMNWPNTIDYAKL
-288 GKDFKLPCWCPV
+288 GKDFKLPCWCPI
-300 CEDLEDGFSF
+300 CEDLDDGYSF
-310 FNTFRKNKAGEEKIS
+310 FNTFKKNKKGEEKIS

-340 QMIYNKMTNRLLRA
+340 QMIYNKMTNRILKA
-354 DMMEVYKEAFAP
+354 DMPEVYKEAFSP
-366 KVYNNLRLLETV
+366 KIYKNLMLLETV
-378 FSNPKNGD
+378 FSKPRNGD

-397 RKHETETANALD
+397 RKHETETANAFD

>member
-1 MKDAIYIPAYSD
+1 MRNAIYIPAYSD

-18 FYSMTDKEIANKYQP
+18 FYSMNDKEIATKYQP
-33 DFTKKKSLRIYN
+33 DFKKQKSLRIYN
-45 RKYDAYFYNPYI
+45 KKYDAYFHNPYL
-57 LISAGTQYNKQNFRE
+57 LISAGTQYNKKNFRE

-91 AMGTVNKDK
+91 AMGTVNANKY
-100 FTDEVALKWSE
+100 TDEVALKWSE

-123 AFSKLYDYDFSLKT
+123 AFSKLYDYDFSLKS
-137 SVNSAKYYHENR
+137 SVNSAKYYQENR

-162 ENKDD
+162 ENKED
-167 MENWYKHIS
+167 MENWYKKIS
-176 KYKFEGWG
+176 PYKFEGWG

-199 LTLLNNGEFDREDCK
+199 LTLLNNGEFDREKCK

-220 VSSNEA
+220 VSSNEV
-226 MVYIQFIQKMLNR
+226 MVYLQFIQRMLNR

-265 EQYTMGTGM
+265 EQYIIGTGM
-274 EQMNWSNSIDYSKL
+274 ESMNWPNTIDYAKL
-288 GKDFKLPCWCPV
+288 GKDFKLPCWCPI
-300 CEDLEDGFSF
+300 CEDLDDGYSF
-310 FNTFRKNKAGEEKIS
+310 FNTFKKNKKGEEKIS

-340 QMIYNKMTNRLLRA
+340 QMIYNKMTNRILKA
-354 DMMEVYKEAFAP
+354 DMPEVYKEAFSP
-366 KVYNNLRLLETV
+366 KIYKNLILLETV
-378 FSNPKNGD
+378 FSKPKNGD

-397 RKHETETANALD
+397 RKHETETANAFD

>member
-1 MKDAIYIPAYSD
+1 MRNAIYIPAYSD

-18 FYSMTDKEIANKYQP
+18 FYSMNDKEIATKYQP
-33 DFTKKKSLRIYN
+33 DFKKQKSLRIYN
-45 RKYDAYFYNPYI
+45 KKYDAYFHNPYL
-57 LISAGTQYNKQNFRE
+57 LISAGTQYNKKNFRE

-91 AMGTVNKDK
+91 AMGTVNANKY
-100 FTDEVALKWSE
+100 TDEVALKWSE

-123 AFSKLYDYDFSLKT
+123 AFSKLYDYDFSLKS
-137 SVNSAKYYHENR
+137 SVNSAKYYQENR

-162 ENKDD
+162 ENKED
-167 MENWYKHIS
+167 MENWYKKIS
-176 KYKFEGWG
+176 PYKFEGWG

-199 LTLLNNGEFDREDCK
+199 LTLLNNGEFDREKCK

-220 VSSNEA
+220 VSSNEV
-226 MVYIQFIQKMLNR
+226 MVYLQFIQRMLNR

-265 EQYTMGTGM
+265 EQYIIGTGM
-274 EQMNWSNSIDYSKL
+274 ESMNWPNTIDYAKL
-288 GKDFKLPCWCPV
+288 GKDFKLPCWCPI
-300 CEDLEDGFSF
+300 CEDLDDGYSF
-310 FNTFRKNKAGEEKIS
+310 FNTFKKNKKGEEKIS

-340 QMIYNKMTNRLLRA
+340 QMIYNKMTNRILKA
-354 DMMEVYKEAFAP
+354 DMPEVYKEAFSP
-366 KVYNNLRLLETV
+366 KIYKNLMLLETV
-378 FSNPKNGD
+378 FSKPRNGV

-397 RKHETETANALD
+397 RKHETETANAFD

>member
-1 MKDAIYIPAYSD
+1 MRNAIYIPAYSD

-18 FYSMTDKEIANKYQP
+18 FYSMNDKEIATKYQP
-33 DFTKKKSLRIYN
+33 DFKKQKSLRIYN
-45 RKYDAYFYNPYI
+45 KKYDAYFHNPYL
-57 LISAGTQYNKQNFRE
+57 LISAGTQYNKKNFRE

-91 AMGTVNKDK
+91 AMGTVNANKY
-100 FTDEVALKWSE
+100 TDEVALKWSE

-123 AFSKLYDYDFSLKT
+123 AFSKLYDYDFSLKS
-137 SVNSAKYYHENR
+137 SVNSAKYYQENR

-162 ENKDD
+162 ENKED
-167 MENWYKHIS
+167 MENWYKKIS
-176 KYKFEGWG
+176 PYKFEGWG

-199 LTLLNNGEFDREDCK
+199 LTLLNNGEFDREKCK

-220 VSSNEA
+220 VSSNEV
-226 MVYIQFIQKMLNR
+226 MVYLQFIQRMLNR

-265 EQYTMGTGM
+265 EQYIIGTGM
-274 EQMNWSNSIDYSKL
+274 ESMNWPNTIDYAKL
-288 GKDFKLPCWCPV
+288 GKDFKLPCWCPI
-300 CEDLEDGFSF
+300 CEDLDDGYSF
-310 FNTFRKNKAGEEKIS
+310 FNTLKKNKKGEEKIS

-340 QMIYNKMTNRLLRA
+340 QMIYNKMTNRILKA
-354 DMMEVYKEAFAP
+354 DMPEVYKEAFSP
-366 KVYNNLRLLETV
+366 KIYKNLMLLETV
-378 FSNPKNGD
+378 FSKPRNGD

-397 RKHETETANALD
+397 RKHETETANAFD

>member
-18 FYSMTDKEIANKYQP
+18 FYSMDDKEIATKYQP
-33 DFTKKKSLRIYN
+33 DFREQKSLRIYN
-45 RKYDAYFYNPYI
+45 KKYDAYFHNPYL
-57 LISAGTQYNKQNFRE
+57 LISAGTQYQKTNFRE
-72 KLDIGDECKIFVDS
+72 KLDIGEECKIFVDS

-91 AMGTVNKDK
+91 AMGTVNAEK

-123 AFSKLYDYDFSLKT
+123 AFSKLYDYDFSLKS

-149 SKSDAYVL
+149 SKSDASVL

-167 MENWYKHIS
+167 MENWYKEIS

-199 LTLLNNGEFDREDCK
+199 LTLLNNGEFDREECK

-226 MVYIQFIQKMLNR
+226 MVYIQFIQRMLDR

-265 EQYTMGTGM
+265 ERYVVGTGM
-274 EQMNWSNSIDYSKL
+274 ESMNWPNTIDYAKL
-288 GKDFKLPCWCPV
+288 GKEFKLPCLCPI
-300 CEDLEDGFSF
+300 CDDLDDSYSF
-310 FNTFRKNKAGEEKIS
+310 FNTFKKNKKGEDKLS
-325 FVKFNMMVGFHNLFL
+325 FVKFNMMIGFHNLFL
-340 QMIYNKMTNRLLRA
+340 QMLYNKMTNRLLHA

-366 KVYNNLRLLETV
+366 KVYKNLGILETV
-378 FSNPKNGD
+378 FLNPRNGD
-386 NYQILQQVFNK
+386 NYQLLQQVFNE
-397 RKHETETANALD
+397 RKQETQAPSVFDL
-409 V
+409 

>member
-1 MKDAIYIPAYSD
+1 MRNAIYIPAYSD

-18 FYSMTDKEIANKYQP
+18 FYSMNDKEIATKYQP
-33 DFTKKKSLRIYN
+33 DFKKQKSLRIYN
-45 RKYDAYFYNPYI
+45 KKYDAYFHNPYL
-57 LISAGTQYNKQNFRE
+57 LISAGTQYNKKNFRE

-91 AMGTVNKDK
+91 AMGTVNPEK

-123 AFSKLYDYDFSLKT
+123 AFSKLYDYNFSLT
-137 SVNSAKYYHENR
+137 SSVKSAKYYHENR
-149 SKSDAYVL
+149 SKSDASVL

-176 KYKFEGWG
+176 PYKFEGWG

-199 LTLLNNGEFDREDCK
+199 LTLLNNGEFDREKCK

-226 MVYIQFIQKMLNR
+226 MVYIQFIQRMLNR

-265 EQYTMGTGM
+265 EQYIIGTGM
-274 EQMNWSNSIDYSKL
+274 ESMNWPNTIDYAKL
-288 GKDFKLPCWCPV
+288 GKDFKLPCWCPI
-300 CEDLEDGFSF
+300 CEDLEDGYSF
-310 FNTFRKNKAGEEKIS
+310 FNTFRKNKNGEEKLS

-340 QMIYNKMTNRLLRA
+340 QMIYNKMTNRLLKA
-354 DMMEVYKEAFAP
+354 DMPEVYKEAFSP
-366 KVYNNLRLLETV
+366 KVYKNLRLLETV
-378 FSNPKNGD
+378 FSKPKNGD

>member
-1 MKDAIYIPAYSD
+1 MRNAIYIPAYSD

-18 FYSMTDKEIANKYQP
+18 FYSMNDKEIATKYQP
-33 DFTKKKSLRIYN
+33 DFKKQKSLRIYN
-45 RKYDAYFYNPYI
+45 KKYDAYFHNPYL
-57 LISAGTQYNKQNFRE
+57 LISAGTQYNKKNFRE

-91 AMGTVNKDK
+91 AMGTVNANKY
-100 FTDEVALKWSE
+100 TDEVALKWSE

-123 AFSKLYDYDFSLKT
+123 AFSKLYDYDFSLKS
-137 SVNSAKYYHENR
+137 SVNSAKYYQENR

-162 ENKDD
+162 ENKED
-167 MENWYKHIS
+167 MENWYKKIS
-176 KYKFEGWG
+176 PYKFEGWG

-199 LTLLNNGEFDREDCK
+199 LTLLNNGEFDREKCK

-220 VSSNEA
+220 VSSNEV
-226 MVYIQFIQKMLNR
+226 MVYLQFIQRMLNR

-265 EQYTMGTGM
+265 EQYIIGTGM
-274 EQMNWSNSIDYSKL
+274 ESMNWPNTIDYAKL
-288 GKDFKLPCWCPV
+288 GKDFKLPCWCPI
-300 CEDLEDGFSF
+300 CEDLDDGYSF
-310 FNTFRKNKAGEEKIS
+310 FNTFKKNKKGEEKIS

-340 QMIYNKMTNRLLRA
+340 QMIYNKMTNRILKA
-354 DMMEVYKEAFAP
+354 DMPEVYKEAFSP
-366 KVYNNLRLLETV
+366 KIYKNLVLLETV
-378 FSNPKNGD
+378 FSKPRKGD

-397 RKHETETANALD
+397 RKHETETANAFD

>member
-1 MKDAIYIPAYSD
+1 MRDAIYIPAYSD

-18 FYSMTDKEIANKYQP
+18 FYSMDDDEIAKKYQP
-33 DFTKKKSLRIYN
+33 DFTQKKSLRIYN
-45 RKYDAYFYNPYI
+45 KKYDTYFYNPYM
-57 LISAGTQYNKQNFRE
+57 LISAGTQYQKTNFRE
-72 KLDIGDECKIFVDS
+72 KLDIGEECKIFVDS

-91 AMGTVNKDK
+91 AMGTVNAEKY
-100 FTDEVALKWSE
+100 TDEVALKWSE

-123 AFSKLYDYDFSLKT
+123 AFSKLYDYDFSLKS

-149 SKSDAYVL
+149 SKSDADVL

-167 MENWYKHIS
+167 MENWYKEIS

-199 LTLLNNGEFDREDCK
+199 LTLLNNGEFDREECK

-226 MVYIQFIQKMLNR
+226 MVYIQFIQRMLDR

-265 EQYTMGTGM
+265 ERYVVGTGM
-274 EQMNWSNSIDYSKL
+274 ESMNWPNTIDYAKL
-288 GKDFKLPCWCPV
+288 GKEFKLPCLCPI
-300 CEDLEDGFSF
+300 CEDLDDSYSF
-310 FNTFRKNKAGEEKIS
+310 FNTFKKNKKGEDKLS
-325 FVKFNMMVGFHNLFL
+325 FVKFNMMIGFHNLFL
-340 QMIYNKMTNRLLRA
+340 QMLYNKMTNRLLHA

-366 KVYNNLRLLETV
+366 KVYKNLGILESV
-378 FSNPKNGD
+378 FLNPHKGD
-386 NYQILQQVFNK
+386 NYQLLQQVFNE
-397 RKHETETANALD
+397 RKQETQAPSVFDL
-409 V
+409 

>member
-18 FYSMTDKEIANKYQP
+18 FYSMTDKEIATKYQP
-33 DFTKKKSLRIYN
+33 DFREQKSLRIYN
-45 RKYDAYFYNPYI
+45 KKYKAYFHNPYL
-57 LISAGTQYNKQNFRE
+57 LISAGTQYSKKNFRE

-91 AMGTVNKDK
+91 AMGTVNAEK

-123 AFSKLYDYDFSLKT
+123 AFSKLYDYDFSLT
-137 SVNSAKYYHENR
+137 SSVNSAKYYHENR

-167 MENWYKHIS
+167 MENWYKEIS
-176 KYKFEGWG
+176 PYKFEGWG

-199 LTLLNNGEFDREDCK
+199 LTLLNNGEFDREECK

-226 MVYIQFIQKMLNR
+226 MVYIQFIQRMLNR
-239 QDIDIQLTYDS
+239 QSIDIQLTYDS

-265 EQYTMGTGM
+265 EQYIIGTGM
-274 EQMNWSNSIDYSKL
+274 ESMNWPNTIDYAKL
-288 GKDFKLPCWCPV
+288 GKDFKLPCWCPI
-300 CEDLEDGFSF
+300 CEDLDDSYSF
-310 FNTFRKNKAGEEKIS
+310 FNTFKKNKQGEEKIS

-354 DMMEVYKEAFAP
+354 DMAEVYKESFSP
-366 KVYNNLRLLETV
+366 KIYKNLMLLETV
-378 FSNPKNGD
+378 FSKPKNGD